1 MAGQIV
7 AYVRVSSADQCTD
20 RQTFEGVSV
29 EKTFTDKCS
38 GGTRNRPALSEML
51 GYVREGDTI
60 VCHSIDRLARDLGD
74 LMHLVQTLTRRGVS
88 VQFIK
93 EGLTFTGENNPMQD
107 LMMQI
112 FGAVAQF
119 ERALI
124 RERQKEGQIAARAK
138 GKVPGR
144 RPKLSPEQITVI
156 KARVSTHEPKAQ
168 IARDFGISR
177 ETLYAYLKNSR
188 EHVL

>member
-7 AYVRVSSADQCTD
+7 AYVRVSSADQNTD
-20 RQTFEGVSV
+20 RQMFDGMTVD
-29 EKTFTDKCS
+29 KTFSDKCS
-38 GGTRNRPALSEML
+38 GGTRNRPALTEML

-74 LMHLVQTLTRRGVS
+74 LMHLVQTMTRRGVG
-88 VQFIK
+88 VRFMK
-93 EGLTFTGENNPMQD
+93 EGLTFTGEDSPMQD
-107 LMMQI
+107 LMMHI

-144 RPKLSPEQITVI
+144 KPKLSPEQVTELYN
-156 KARVSTHEPKAQ
+156 RVATHEPKAQ

-177 ETLYAYLKNSR
+177 ETLYAYLKAA
-188 EHVL
+188 

>member
-74 LMHLVQTLTRRGVS
+74 LMHLVQTLTGRGVG
-88 VQFIK
+88 VRFIK

-144 RPKLSPEQITVI
+144 KPKLSPEQITVI
-156 KARVSTHEPKAQ
+156 KARVSAHEPKAQ

-188 EHVL
+188 EHTL

>member
-74 LMHLVQTLTRRGVS
+74 LMHLVQTLTGRGVG
-88 VQFIK
+88 VRFIK

-144 RPKLSPEQITVI
+144 RPKLSPEQVTELRKRAI
-156 KARVSTHEPKAQ
+156 SHEPKAQ
-168 IARDFGISR
+168 IARDFKISR
-177 ETLYAYLKNSR
+177 ETLYSYLKAS
-188 EHVL
+188 

>member
-29 EKTFTDKCS
+29 DKTFTDKCS

-74 LMHLVQTLTRRGVS
+74 LMHLVQTLTGRGVG
-88 VQFIK
+88 VRFIK
-93 EGLTFTGENNPMQD
+93 EGLTFTRENNPMQD

-124 RERQKEGQIAARAK
+124 RERQKEGQIAARSK

-144 RPKLSPEQITVI
+144 RPKLSPEQVTELR
-156 KARVSTHEPKAQ
+156 KRATSHEPKAQ

-177 ETLYAYLKNSR
+177 ETLYAYLKGVM
-188 EHVL
+188 HFA